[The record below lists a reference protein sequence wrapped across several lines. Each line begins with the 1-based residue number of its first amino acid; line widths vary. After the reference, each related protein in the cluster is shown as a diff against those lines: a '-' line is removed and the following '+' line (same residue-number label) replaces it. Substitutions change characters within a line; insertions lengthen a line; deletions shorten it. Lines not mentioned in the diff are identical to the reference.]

1 MAIPQTSEE
10 PRLVPVCLFG
20 EKRLPTICKRACSS
34 SAGSPDELIGKQY
47 RISPKSL
54 TATRNRSVSG
64 VSSFDVAKPDC
75 GTVGVPNSS
84 SSLEKE
90 MYVLCMP
97 LVEAVNRAIKCAAPG
112 GWELGILKSGF
123 NGGSSLRIGSTAE

>member
-1 MAIPQTSEE
+1 MSEG
-10 PRLVPVCLFG
+10 PGLALTCLFS
-20 EKRLPTICKRACSS
+20 EKRLPTTCTRACSS
-34 SAGSPDELIGKQY
+34 SAGSPDKLIGKQY
-47 RISPKSL
+47 RISPKSF

-90 MYVLCMP
+90 MYVLGVP
-97 LVEAVNRAIKCAAPG
+97 LVEAVVRPIECTTPG
-112 GWELGILKSGF
+112 GWELGILRSGF

>member
-1 MAIPQTSEE
+1 MAIPQTCEE
-10 PRLVPVCLFG
+10 PGWVSVCLFG
-20 EKRLPTICKRACSS
+20 EKRLPTTCKRACSS

-47 RISPKSL
+47 RISPKSF

-64 VSSFDVAKPDC
+64 VSSSDVAKPDC

-90 MYVLCMP
+90 MYVLGVP
-97 LVEAVNRAIKCAAPG
+97 LVEVVVRAIECTTPG
-112 GWELGILKSGF
+112 GWELGIFKYSF
-123 NGGSSLRIGSTAE
+123 DGGSSLRIGSTAE